1 MLTKTKVLIFSTV
14 ISFSINT
21 YAGVSD
27 NAFALIVAPLINQN
41 LSTFSPV
48 PPDAAAG
55 YQSNGC
61 INGGEGCFYTRS
73 LASGSNGTPG
83 SPSIVGQGFVTGNS
97 NNYNWAYGTYN
108 YQGPNGLIQAAAGAD
123 YNSASISLRF
133 QNKDLIGSGV
143 GGVDSNRN
151 FGLSVQTQT
160 KDGFDQAV
168 IGGSLAVSGDSLVPV
183 LSGAT
188 VQSQSNLGFAQYAV
202 SGDGSKQSASTFTP
216 DGWSVSTANSANGT
230 ANTFAV
236 TSSETQSYNKLNME
250 NNRITNLSPG
260 ISGNDAVNLNQ
271 LNSGLKLSYQGIAGV
286 AALNGIPSVPSD
298 KKFNIGLGVGN
309 YEGQSA
315 VALGGNIRFTDKVAG
330 KFGLGIS
337 GGNVTSSAGV
347 GIAF

>member
-1 MLTKTKVLIFSTV
+1 MLTKTKLIMFSTV

-27 NAFALIVAPLINQN
+27 NAFTLIVAPLINQN

-48 PPDAAAG
+48 PTDAAAG
-55 YQSNGC
+55 YQSNAC

-73 LASGSNGTPG
+73 LARGSIG
-83 SPSIVGQGFVTGNS
+83 SPAGGIVGQGFVTGDS
-97 NNYNWAYGTYN
+97 GNYNWAYGTYN

-123 YNSASISLRF
+123 YNSASVSLRF
-133 QNKDLIGSGV
+133 QNKDLIGSGI
-143 GGVDSNRN
+143 GGIDSNGN
-151 FGLSVQTQT
+151 LGLSVQTQT

-168 IGGSLAVSGDSLVPV
+168 IGGSLANGLI
-183 LSGAT
+183 GAT

-202 SGDGSKQSASTFTP
+202 SGDGKQSASTFTP
-216 DGWSVSTANSANGT
+216 DGWSVSTANSSNGT

-315 VALGGNIRFTDKVAG
+315 VALGGNVRFTDKVAG